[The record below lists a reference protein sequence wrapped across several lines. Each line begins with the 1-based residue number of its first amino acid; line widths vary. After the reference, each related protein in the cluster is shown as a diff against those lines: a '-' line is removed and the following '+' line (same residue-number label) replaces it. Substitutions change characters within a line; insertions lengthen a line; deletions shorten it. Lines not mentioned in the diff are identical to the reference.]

1 MNFPW
6 WRCAVMDETLA
17 KRTVEALRAVQR
29 WDVVSPRED
38 VGVGRGKSTGRHSGH
53 TTETEVQVA
62 DVLEQLL
69 SGPLLQPYLLT
80 YKGQTQASIAAC

>member
-1 MNFPW
+1 
-6 WRCAVMDETLA
+6 MDETLA

-29 WDVVSPRED
+29 WDVVSLRED
-38 VGVGRGKSTGRHSGH
+38 VGVDRGKSTGRRSGH

-80 YKGQTQASIAAC
+80 YKGQTQASNAAC